1 MTTIKINER
10 TKAGKAI
17 LALAKILS
25 ESNKGV
31 TIENGLSGDAK
42 NLYDPRFVSMVKKG
56 YKSAKKGNVT
66 VLDPK
71 NIWPSLGLK

>member
-1 MTTIKINER
+1 MITIKISER

-31 TIENGLSGDAK
+31 IIENGLASIKEG
-42 NLYDPRFVSMVKKG
+42 KKTI
-56 YKSAKKGNVT
+56 KH
-66 VLDPK
+66 
-71 NIWPSLGLK
+71 SLL